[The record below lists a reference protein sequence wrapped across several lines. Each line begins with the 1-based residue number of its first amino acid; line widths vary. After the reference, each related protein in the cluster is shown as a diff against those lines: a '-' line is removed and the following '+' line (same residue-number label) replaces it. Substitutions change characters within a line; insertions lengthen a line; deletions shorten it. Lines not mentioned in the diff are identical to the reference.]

1 MGFFDTIGRG
11 WKMSKLSMVVVKH
24 DPELMFY
31 VALSGI
37 FSIFAFIGMAI
48 PELLQ
53 MSWIYDEN
61 GAMTPAYMAFIF
73 LGYMVLSI
81 IVTFWNSAIIANA
94 HIRLSGGDP
103 KFMDGISAAMK
114 RIHIIIMWGLVAGTV
129 GLLLKM
135 LNTAAKNEKNPGLAI
150 LAGIL
155 HLIGATVWWMMSFF
169 IIPHLVIEGQGIGDA
184 MRSSKD
190 MFFKRWGENVVS
202 GIGIGMISGLFG
214 LVIIVFSVG
223 LIVLVPDLL
232 YIWLILGAAAMTI
245 LICWTSAAEQ
255 VAVAALY
262 LYSKNG
268 FMPEIYQN
276 NGMFEFKLPT
286 ADDLS
291 QG

>member
-1 MGFFDTIGRG
+1 MGFFDTISRG

-37 FSIFAFIGMAI
+37 FSIAAFVGMAI
-48 PELLQ
+48 PELLG

-73 LGYMVLSI
+73 CGYMVLSI

-94 HIRLSGGDP
+94 HIRLSGGNP
-103 KFMDGISAAMK
+103 KFRDGISAAMK
-114 RIHIIIMWGLVAGTV
+114 RIHLIIMWGMIAGTV

-135 LNTAAKNEKNPGLAI
+135 LNTAAKNEKNPGLAA
-150 LAGIL
+150 LASIL
-155 HLIGATVWWMMSFF
+155 HIIGATVWWMMSFF
-169 IIPHLVIEGQGIGDA
+169 IIPHLVIEGQGIRGA

-202 GIGIGMISGLFG
+202 GIGIGIISGLFSFA
-214 LVIIVFSVG
+214 IIVFSIG
-223 LIVLVPDLL
+223 LIVLIPDLWH
-232 YIWLILGAAAMTI
+232 IWLIIGAVSMTI

-286 ADDLS
+286 ADELA
-291 QG
+291 

>member
-1 MGFFDTIGRG
+1 MGFFDTISRG

-37 FSIFAFIGMAI
+37 FSIAAFVGMAI
-48 PELLQ
+48 PELLG

-73 LGYMVLSI
+73 CGYMVLSI

-94 HIRLSGGDP
+94 HIRLSGGNP

-114 RIHIIIMWGLVAGTV
+114 RIHLIIMWGMIAGTV

-135 LNTAAKNEKNPGLAI
+135 LNTAAKNEKNPGLAA
-150 LAGIL
+150 LASIL
-155 HLIGATVWWMMSFF
+155 HIIGATVWWMMSFF

-202 GIGIGMISGLFG
+202 GLGIGMIAGLFG
-214 LVIIVFSVG
+214 FVIIVFSVG
-223 LIVLVPDLL
+223 LMVALGDLW
-232 YIWLILGAAAMTI
+232 YIGLIIGGAAMTI

-286 ADDLS
+286 ADELA
-291 QG
+291 

>member
-1 MGFFDTIGRG
+1 MGFFDTISRG

-31 VALSGI
+31 VALSGV
-37 FSIFAFIGMAI
+37 FSILVFIGMAI
-48 PELLQ
+48 PEILQ

-73 LGYMVLSI
+73 CGYMVLSI

-103 KFMDGISAAMK
+103 KFTDGISAAMK
-114 RIHIIIMWGLVAGTV
+114 RIHIIIIWGMIAGTV

-135 LNTAAKNEKNPGLAI
+135 LNTAAKNEKNPGLAV
-150 LAGIL
+150 LAAIL
-155 HLIGATVWWMMSFF
+155 HFIGAAVWWMMSFF

-202 GIGIGMISGLFG
+202 GLGIGLISGLIGF
-214 LVIIVFSVG
+214 VIIVFSVG
-223 LIVLVPDLL
+223 LIVLIPDLW
-232 YIWLILGAAAMTI
+232 YIGLTIGAAAMTI
-245 LICWTSAAEQ
+245 LICWSSAAEQ

-286 ADDLS
+286 AEELA
-291 QG
+291 

>member
-1 MGFFDTIGRG
+1 MGFWDTIGRG

-31 VALSGI
+31 VALSGV
-37 FSIFAFIGMAI
+37 FSILVFIGMAI
-48 PELLQ
+48 PEILQ

-73 LGYMVLSI
+73 CGYMVLSI

-103 KFMDGISAAMK
+103 KFTDGISAAMK
-114 RIHIIIMWGLVAGTV
+114 RIHIIIAWGIIAGTV

-135 LNTAAKNEKNPGLAI
+135 LNTAAKNQKNPGLAI
-150 LAGIL
+150 LASIL
-155 HLIGATVWWMMSFF
+155 SFIGAAVWWMMSFF
-169 IIPHLVIEGQGIGDA
+169 IIPHLVIDGQGIGDA

-202 GIGIGMISGLFG
+202 GLGIGMISGFVG
-214 LVIIVFSVG
+214 FVIIIFSVG
-223 LIVLVPDLL
+223 LMVAMGDLW
-232 YIWLILGAAAMTI
+232 YIGLIIGGAAMTI

-286 ADDLS
+286 ADELA
-291 QG
+291 

>member
-1 MGFFDTIGRG
+1 
-11 WKMSKLSMVVVKH
+11 MVVVKH

-31 VALSGI
+31 VALSGV
-37 FSIFAFIGMAI
+37 FSILVFIGMAI
-48 PELLQ
+48 PEMLQ

-73 LGYMVLSI
+73 LGYMALSI

-103 KFMDGISAAMK
+103 KFTDGISAAIK
-114 RIHIIIMWGLVAGTV
+114 RIHIIILWGIIAGTV

-135 LNTAAKNEKNPGLAI
+135 LNSAAKNQKNPGLAI
-150 LAGIL
+150 LASIL
-155 HLIGATVWWMMSFF
+155 HVIGATVWWMMSFF

-202 GIGIGMISGLFG
+202 GLGIGLIAGLFG
-214 LVIIVFSVG
+214 FVIIVFSVG
-223 LIVLVPDLL
+223 LIVLIPDLW
-232 YIWLILGAAAMTI
+232 YIALIIGAAAMTI

-268 FMPEIYQN
+268 FMPEIYQK

-286 ADDLS
+286 ADELA
-291 QG
+291 

>member
-1 MGFFDTIGRG
+1 MGFFDTISRG

-37 FSIFAFIGMAI
+37 FSIAAFAGMAI
-48 PELLQ
+48 PELLG

-73 LGYMVLSI
+73 CGYMVLSI

-94 HIRLSGGDP
+94 HIRLSGGNP
-103 KFMDGISAAMK
+103 KFRDGISAAMK
-114 RIHIIIMWGLVAGTV
+114 RIHLIIMWGMIAGTV

-135 LNTAAKNEKNPGLAI
+135 LNTAAKNEKNPGLAA
-150 LAGIL
+150 LASIL
-155 HLIGATVWWMMSFF
+155 HIIGATVWWMMSFF
-169 IIPHLVIEGQGIGDA
+169 IIPHLVIEGQGIRDA

-202 GIGIGMISGLFG
+202 GIGIGIISGLFSFA
-214 LVIIVFSVG
+214 IIVFSIG
-223 LIVLVPDLL
+223 MFALVPDLWH
-232 YIWLILGAAAMTI
+232 IWLIIGAVSMTI

-286 ADDLS
+286 ADELA
-291 QG
+291 

>member
-1 MGFFDTIGRG
+1 
-11 WKMSKLSMVVVKH
+11 MVVVKH

>member
-1 MGFFDTIGRG
+1 MGFFDTISRG

-37 FSIFAFIGMAI
+37 FSIAAFVGMAI
-48 PELLQ
+48 PELLG

-73 LGYMVLSI
+73 CGYMVLSI

-94 HIRLSGGDP
+94 HIRLSGGNP
-103 KFMDGISAAMK
+103 KFRDGISAAMK
-114 RIHIIIMWGLVAGTV
+114 RIHLIIMWGMIAGTV

-135 LNTAAKNEKNPGLAI
+135 LNTAAKNEKNPGLAA
-150 LAGIL
+150 LASIL
-155 HLIGATVWWMMSFF
+155 HIIGATVWWMMSFF
-169 IIPHLVIEGQGIGDA
+169 IIPHLVIEGQGIRGA

-202 GIGIGMISGLFG
+202 GIGIGIISGLFSFA
-214 LVIIVFSVG
+214 IIVFSIG
-223 LIVLVPDLL
+223 MFALVPDLWH
-232 YIWLILGAAAMTI
+232 IWLIIGAVSMTI

-276 NGMFEFKLPT
+276 NGMFELKLPT
-286 ADDLS
+286 ADELA
-291 QG
+291 

>member
-1 MGFFDTIGRG
+1 
-11 WKMSKLSMVVVKH
+11 MVVVKH

-73 LGYMVLSI
+73 IGYMVLSI

>member
-1 MGFFDTIGRG
+1 
-11 WKMSKLSMVVVKH
+11 MVVVKH

-37 FSIFAFIGMAI
+37 FSIAAFVGMAI
-48 PELLQ
+48 PELLG

-73 LGYMVLSI
+73 CGYMVLSI

-94 HIRLSGGDP
+94 HIRLSGGNP
-103 KFMDGISAAMK
+103 KFRDGISAAMK
-114 RIHIIIMWGLVAGTV
+114 RIHLIIMWGMIAGTV

-135 LNTAAKNEKNPGLAI
+135 LNTAAKNEKNPGLAA
-150 LAGIL
+150 LASIL
-155 HLIGATVWWMMSFF
+155 HIIGATVWWMMSFF
-169 IIPHLVIEGQGIGDA
+169 IIPHLVIEGQGIRGA

-202 GIGIGMISGLFG
+202 GIGIGIISGLFSFA
-214 LVIIVFSVG
+214 IIVFSIG
-223 LIVLVPDLL
+223 MFALVPDLW
-232 YIWLILGAAAMTI
+232 YIWLIIGAVSMTI

-286 ADDLS
+286 ADELA
-291 QG
+291 

>member
-1 MGFFDTIGRG
+1 MGFFDTISRG

-31 VALSGI
+31 VALSGV
-37 FSIFAFIGMAI
+37 FSILVFIGMAI
-48 PELLQ
+48 PEMLQ

-73 LGYMVLSI
+73 CGYMVLSI

-94 HIRLSGGDP
+94 HIRLSGGNP

-114 RIHIIIMWGLVAGTV
+114 RIHLIIMWGMIAGTV

-135 LNTAAKNEKNPGLAI
+135 LNTAAKNEKNPGLAA
-150 LAGIL
+150 LASIL
-155 HLIGATVWWMMSFF
+155 HIIGATVWWMMSFF
-169 IIPHLVIEGQGIGDA
+169 IIPHLVIEGQGIRGA

-202 GIGIGMISGLFG
+202 GIGIGIISGLFAFA
-214 LVIIVFSVG
+214 IIVFSIG
-223 LIVLVPDLL
+223 MFALVPDLW
-232 YIWLILGAAAMTI
+232 YIWLIIGAVSMTI
-245 LICWTSAAEQ
+245 LICWSSAAGQ

-286 ADDLS
+286 ADELA
-291 QG
+291 

>member
-1 MGFFDTIGRG
+1 MGFFDTISRG

-37 FSIFAFIGMAI
+37 FSILVFIGMAI
-48 PELLQ
+48 PEILQ

-73 LGYMVLSI
+73 CGYMVLSI

-103 KFMDGISAAMK
+103 KFTDGISAAMK
-114 RIHIIIMWGLVAGTV
+114 RIHIIILWGMIAGTV

-135 LNTAAKNEKNPGLAI
+135 LNNAAKNQKNPGLAI
-150 LAGIL
+150 LGGIL
-155 HLIGATVWWMMSFF
+155 HMIGAAVWWMMTFF

-202 GIGIGMISGLFG
+202 GLGIGMISSFIA
-214 LVIIVFSVG
+214 IIIFMFSVG
-223 LIVLVPDLL
+223 LIMVMGDMW
-232 YIWLILGAAAMTI
+232 YIGLILGAVAMTI
-245 LICWTSAAEQ
+245 LICWASAAEQ

-286 ADDLS
+286 ADELA
-291 QG
+291 

>member
-1 MGFFDTIGRG
+1 MGFFDTISRG

-37 FSIFAFIGMAI
+37 FSIAAFVGMAI
-48 PELLQ
+48 PELLG

-73 LGYMVLSI
+73 CGYMVLSI

-94 HIRLSGGDP
+94 HIRLSGGNP
-103 KFMDGISAAMK
+103 KFRDGISAAMK
-114 RIHIIIMWGLVAGTV
+114 RIHLIIMWGMIAGTV

-135 LNTAAKNEKNPGLAI
+135 LNTAAKNEKNPGLAA
-150 LAGIL
+150 LASIL
-155 HLIGATVWWMMSFF
+155 HIIGATVWWMMSFF
-169 IIPHLVIEGQGIGDA
+169 IIPHLVIEGQGIRGA

-202 GIGIGMISGLFG
+202 GIGIGIISGLFSFA
-214 LVIIVFSVG
+214 IIVFSIG
-223 LIVLVPDLL
+223 MFALVPDLWH
-232 YIWLILGAAAMTI
+232 IWLIIGAVSMTI

-286 ADDLS
+286 ADELA
-291 QG
+291 

>member
-1 MGFFDTIGRG
+1 MGFFDTISRG

-31 VALSGI
+31 VALSGV
-37 FSIFAFIGMAI
+37 FSILVFIGMAI
-48 PELLQ
+48 PEILQ

-73 LGYMVLSI
+73 CGYMVLSI

-103 KFMDGISAAMK
+103 KFTDGISAAMK
-114 RIHIIIMWGLVAGTV
+114 RIHIIIIWGIIAGTV

-135 LNTAAKNEKNPGLAI
+135 LNTAAKNEKNPGLAV
-150 LAGIL
+150 LAAIL
-155 HLIGATVWWMMSFF
+155 HFIGAAVWWMMSFF

-190 MFFKRWGENVVS
+190 MFFKRWGENVTAGL
-202 GIGIGMISGLFG
+202 GIGLISGLIGF
-214 LVIIVFSVG
+214 VIIVFSVG
-223 LIVLVPDLL
+223 LIVLMPDLW
-232 YIWLILGAAAMTI
+232 YIGLMIGAAAMTV
-245 LICWTSAAEQ
+245 LICWSSAAGQ

-286 ADDLS
+286 ADELA
-291 QG
+291 

>member
-1 MGFFDTIGRG
+1 MGFFDTISRG

-37 FSIFAFIGMAI
+37 FSIAAFVGMAI
-48 PELLQ
+48 PELLE

-73 LGYMVLSI
+73 CGYMVLSI

-94 HIRLSGGDP
+94 HIRLSGGNP

-114 RIHIIIMWGLVAGTV
+114 RIHLIIMWGMIAGTV

-135 LNTAAKNEKNPGLAI
+135 LNTAAKNEKNPGLAA
-150 LAGIL
+150 LASIL
-155 HLIGATVWWMMSFF
+155 HIIGATVWWMMSFF
-169 IIPHLVIEGQGIGDA
+169 IIPHLVIEGQGIRGA

-202 GIGIGMISGLFG
+202 GIGIGIISGLFAFA
-214 LVIIVFSVG
+214 IIVFSIG
-223 LIVLVPDLL
+223 MFALVPDLWH
-232 YIWLILGAAAMTI
+232 IWLIIGAVSMTI

-286 ADDLS
+286 ADELA
-291 QG
+291 

>member
-1 MGFFDTIGRG
+1 MGFWDTIGRG

-31 VALSGI
+31 VALSGV
-37 FSIFAFIGMAI
+37 FSILVFIGMAI
-48 PELLQ
+48 PEILQ

-73 LGYMVLSI
+73 CGYMVLSI

-103 KFMDGISAAMK
+103 KFTDGISAAMK
-114 RIHIIIMWGLVAGTV
+114 RIHIIIIWGMIAGTV

-135 LNTAAKNEKNPGLAI
+135 LNNAAKNQKNPGLAI
-150 LAGIL
+150 LGGIL
-155 HLIGATVWWMMSFF
+155 HMIGAAVWWMMTFF

-190 MFFKRWGENVVS
+190 MFHKRWGENVTA
-202 GIGIGMISGLFG
+202 GLGIGMISGLIGF
-214 LVIIVFSVG
+214 VIMVFSVG
-223 LIVLVPDLL
+223 LIVLMPDMW
-232 YIWLILGAAAMTI
+232 YIWLILGATSMTI
-245 LICWTSAAEQ
+245 LICWSSAAGQ

-286 ADDLS
+286 ADELA
-291 QG
+291 

>member
-1 MGFFDTIGRG
+1 MGFFDTISRG

-31 VALSGI
+31 VALSGV
-37 FSIFAFIGMAI
+37 FSILVFIGMAI
-48 PELLQ
+48 PEILQ

-73 LGYMVLSI
+73 CGYMVLSI

-103 KFMDGISAAMK
+103 KFTDGISAAMK
-114 RIHIIIMWGLVAGTV
+114 RIHIIIIWGMIAGTV

-135 LNTAAKNEKNPGLAI
+135 LNTAAKNEKNPGLAV
-150 LAGIL
+150 LAAIL
-155 HLIGATVWWMMSFF
+155 HFIGAAVWWMMTFF

-202 GIGIGMISGLFG
+202 GLGIGLISGLIGF
-214 LVIIVFSVG
+214 VIIVFSVG
-223 LIVLVPDLL
+223 LIVLIPDLW
-232 YIWLILGAAAMTI
+232 YIGLTIGAAAMTI
-245 LICWTSAAEQ
+245 LICWSSAAEQ

-286 ADDLS
+286 AEELA
-291 QG
+291 

>member
-31 VALSGI
+31 VALSGV
-37 FSIFAFIGMAI
+37 FSILVFIGMAI
-48 PELLQ
+48 PEILQ

-73 LGYMVLSI
+73 CGYMVLSI

-103 KFMDGISAAMK
+103 KFTDGISAAMQ
-114 RIHIIIMWGLVAGTV
+114 RIHIIIIWGMIAGTV

-135 LNTAAKNEKNPGLAI
+135 LNTAAKNEKNPGLAV
-150 LAGIL
+150 LAAIL
-155 HLIGATVWWMMSFF
+155 HFIGAAVWWMMSFF

-190 MFFKRWGENVVS
+190 MFFKRWGENVTAGL
-202 GIGIGMISGLFG
+202 GIGLISGLIGF
-214 LVIIVFSVG
+214 VIIVFSVG
-223 LIVLVPDLL
+223 LIALMPDLW
-232 YIWLILGAAAMTI
+232 YIGLMIGAAAMTV
-245 LICWTSAAEQ
+245 LICWSSAAEQ

-286 ADDLS
+286 ADELA
-291 QG
+291 

>member
-1 MGFFDTIGRG
+1 MGFFDTISRG
-11 WKMSKLSMVVVKH
+11 WKMSKLSMVVVRH

-37 FSIFAFIGMAI
+37 FSIAAFVGMAI
-48 PELLQ
+48 PELLG

-73 LGYMVLSI
+73 CGYMVLSI

-94 HIRLSGGDP
+94 HIRLSGGNP
-103 KFMDGISAAMK
+103 KFRDGISAAMK
-114 RIHIIIMWGLVAGTV
+114 RIHLIIMWGMIAGTV

-135 LNTAAKNEKNPGLAI
+135 LNTAAKNEKNPGLAA
-150 LAGIL
+150 LASIL
-155 HLIGATVWWMMSFF
+155 HIIGATVWWMMSFF
-169 IIPHLVIEGQGIGDA
+169 IIPHLVIEGQGIRGA

-202 GIGIGMISGLFG
+202 GIGIGIISGLFSFA
-214 LVIIVFSVG
+214 IIVFSIG
-223 LIVLVPDLL
+223 MFALVPDLW
-232 YIWLILGAAAMTI
+232 YIWLIIGAVSMTI

-286 ADDLS
+286 ADELA
-291 QG
+291 

>member
-37 FSIFAFIGMAI
+37 FSILVFIGMAI
-48 PELLQ
+48 PEILQ

-73 LGYMVLSI
+73 CGYMALSI

-103 KFMDGISAAMK
+103 KFTDGISAAMK
-114 RIHIIIMWGLVAGTV
+114 RIHIIILWGMIAGTV

-135 LNTAAKNEKNPGLAI
+135 LNNAAKNQKNPGLAI
-150 LAGIL
+150 LATIL
-155 HLIGATVWWMMSFF
+155 HIIGAAVWWMMTFF

-190 MFFKRWGENVVS
+190 MFFKRWGENVTA
-202 GIGIGMISGLFG
+202 GLGIGMISGLIGF
-214 LVIIVFSVG
+214 VIMVFSVG
-223 LIVLVPDLL
+223 LMMLMGDLW
-232 YIWLILGAAAMTI
+232 YIGLIIGAAAMTI
-245 LICWTSAAEQ
+245 LICWSSAAEQ

-276 NGMFEFKLPT
+276 NGMFDFKLPT
-286 ADDLS
+286 AEELA
-291 QG
+291 

>member
-1 MGFFDTIGRG
+1 MGFFDTISRG

-37 FSIFAFIGMAI
+37 FSIAAFVGMAI
-48 PELLQ
+48 PELLG

-73 LGYMVLSI
+73 CGYMVLSI

-94 HIRLSGGDP
+94 HIRLSGGNP

-114 RIHIIIMWGLVAGTV
+114 RIHLIIMWGMIAGTV

-135 LNTAAKNEKNPGLAI
+135 LNTAAKNEKNPGLAA
-150 LAGIL
+150 LASIL
-155 HLIGATVWWMMSFF
+155 HIIGATVWWMMSFF
-169 IIPHLVIEGQGIGDA
+169 IIPHLVIEGQGIRGA

-202 GIGIGMISGLFG
+202 GIGIGIISGLFAFA
-214 LVIIVFSVG
+214 IIVFSIG
-223 LIVLVPDLL
+223 MFALVPDLW
-232 YIWLILGAAAMTI
+232 YIWLIIGAVSMTI

-268 FMPEIYQN
+268 SMPEIYQN

-286 ADDLS
+286 ADELA
-291 QG
+291 

>member
-1 MGFFDTIGRG
+1 MIL
-11 WKMSKLSMVVVKH
+11 KIL
-24 DPELMFY
+24 EILE
-31 VALSGI
+31 
-37 FSIFAFIGMAI
+37 I
-48 PELLQ
+48 PEILE

-73 LGYMVLSI
+73 LGYMALSI

-103 KFMDGISAAMK
+103 KFTDGISAAMK
-114 RIHIIIMWGLVAGTV
+114 RIHIIIAWGIIAGTV

-135 LNTAAKNEKNPGLAI
+135 LNTAAKNQKNPGLAI
-150 LAGIL
+150 LASIL
-155 HLIGATVWWMMSFF
+155 SFIGAAVWWMMSFF

-202 GIGIGMISGLFG
+202 GLGIGMIAGFVG
-214 LVIIVFSVG
+214 FVIIIFSVG
-223 LIVLVPDLL
+223 LMVVMGDLW
-232 YIWLILGAAAMTI
+232 YIGLIIGGAAMTI

-286 ADDLS
+286 ADELA
-291 QG
+291 